1 MAAPRDW
8 DAGVYDRVSAPQ
20 LQWGGEVVQRLGL
33 TGDETVLDAGCGSG
47 RVTELLVERLP
58 RGRVIAVDGSAS
70 MVRLAADRLGAGVEL
85 IHSDLRDL
93 EPVDRVDVVFS
104 TATFHWI
111 DDHAPLFERIHSWLR
126 PGGRLEAQC
135 GGEGN
140 IARFLRIAERIGAS
154 EPFAGHL
161 DRIDG
166 LWNFAAPAE
175 TERLLTAAGFDPA
188 SCWLEGRET
197 RPPSPREFAR
207 TVCLGPHLE
216 ALPEDLRP
224 QFLDAVLA
232 AWGPDPVL
240 DYVRLNISAGRGSDS
255 PARGLAGPRG

>member
-8 DAGVYDRVSAPQ
+8 DARVYDRVSAPQ
-20 LQWGGEVVQRLGL
+20 LEWGSEVVRRLEL
-33 TGDETVLDAGCGSG
+33 AGDETVLDAGCGSG

-58 RGRVIAVDGSAS
+58 RGRVIAVDGSGS
-70 MVRLAADRLGAGVEL
+70 MVRSAADRLGTGVEL
-85 IHSDLRDL
+85 IHSDLLDL
-93 EPVDRVDVVFS
+93 ELRDEVDVVFS

-111 DDHAPLFERIHSWLR
+111 DDHAALFERIHSWLR

-140 IARFLRIAERIGAS
+140 ISAFLRIAERVGAS
-154 EPFAGHL
+154 EPFSRHL
-161 DRIDG
+161 DRLDD

-175 TERLLTAAGFDPA
+175 TERLLTATGFDAA
-188 SCWLEGRET
+188 SCWLERRET
-197 RPPSPREFAR
+197 RPPSPSEFAR

-216 ALPEDLRP
+216 ALPEELRP
-224 QFLDAVLA
+224 EFVEKVRA

-240 DYVRLNISAGRGSDS
+240 DYVRLNISARRGSD
-255 PARGLAGPRG
+255 PTG